1 MALFPYAD
9 IIVDSLSVT
18 DAVSV
23 VSSDTRSKQFL
34 NRRTI
39 GQRYEI
45 DMSCRVTPDKFLA
58 ANAYF
63 TSLRGGTVV
72 TEITLPFYGQNTV
85 TNKTTSGALA
95 IGVRAATLAS
105 VTGVLPG
112 MYFKFANHTKVYCC
126 TSVAGSVV
134 NFEPNLIRAVPNST
148 AVQFNNVA
156 ITCKMTSPNASFGS
170 TGNKLP
176 VTRNVKFVE
185 VIG

>member
-9 IIVDSLSVT
+9 IIVDSLTVT

-39 GQRYEI
+39 GQRYELE
-45 DMSCRVTPDKFLA
+45 MSCRVTPDKFLA

-85 TNKTTSGALA
+85 ANKTTSGELA

-105 VTGVLPG
+105 VTGILPG
-112 MYFKFANHTKVYCC
+112 MYFKFANHNKVYCC
-126 TSVAGSVV
+126 ISVAGTVI
-134 NFEPNLIRAVPNST
+134 NFEPNLIRTVPNNT
-148 AVQFNNVA
+148 TVQFNNVP
-156 ITCKMTSPNASFGS
+156 ITCKMTTPSIGFGS

>member
-9 IIVDSLSVT
+9 IIVDNLTVT

-45 DMSCRVTPDKFLA
+45 EMSCRVTPDKFLA

-72 TEITLPFYGQNTV
+72 TEITLPFYGQNSV
-85 TNKTTSGALA
+85 TNKNTSGALA
-95 IGVRAATLAS
+95 VGARSAVLVSAD
-105 VTGVLPG
+105 GVLAG
-112 MYFKFANHTKVYCC
+112 MYFKFTNHDKVYCC
-126 TSVAGSVV
+126 VGVSGLTIS
-134 NFEPNLIRAVPNST
+134 FEPNLIRAVPNST
-148 AVQFNNVA
+148 AVQFSNVP
-156 ITCKMTSPNASFGS
+156 ITCKMTSPSASFGS
-170 TGNKLP
+170 TGNREP